1 MLNFTYPHDL
11 TVLCPAEN
19 PVLNRKR
26 GRPEENEKT
35 HRWDEESNNSFG
47 NVFRNSTGH
56 KESSRVQV
64 DAILQQLAR
73 MTAEIGELRAVIGRF
88 SADTPEQLPV
98 CALGKAAA
106 RENGCRIC
114 CAKLREITSARALL
128 ESSQLP
134 DEELGCDLKACTP

>member
-1 MLNFTYPHDL
+1 M
-11 TVLCPAEN
+11 
-19 PVLNRKR
+19 
-26 GRPEENEKT
+26 

-47 NVFRNSTGH
+47 DVFRNSTGH

-88 SADTPEQLPV
+88 LADTPEQLPV

-106 RENGCRIC
+106 
-114 CAKLREITSARALL
+114 
-128 ESSQLP
+128 
-134 DEELGCDLKACTP
+134 